1 MTGAGQATICPEWVD
16 QTMNFSVQ
24 DCLAAAWAT
33 FKRRAG
39 FFVLLTLLALVID
52 GIASGILETAAGDS
66 PVMKLLSALVHLAVQ
81 SVVGLGITRVTLHA
95 VDDIDATSLHDA
107 WEPQY
112 ILPFLGASILFSV
125 MVGLGFVF
133 LIVPGVILAVIF
145 AFWPYPI
152 AEGAGP
158 INALSYSRVITR
170 GYRWKIFL
178 LFLVLF
184 LVNVVGFIA
193 LVVGLLV
200 SIPVSALAMA
210 HAYRALA
217 GMADERARMTQ
228 PA

>member
-1 MTGAGQATICPEWVD
+1 V
-16 QTMNFSVQ
+16 
-24 DCLAAAWAT
+24 
-33 FKRRAG
+33 
-39 FFVLLTLLALVID
+39 
-52 GIASGILETAAGDS
+52 
-66 PVMKLLSALVHLAVQ
+66 VQ
-81 SVVGLGITRVTLHA
+81 SVVGLGVSRVTLHA
-95 VDDIDATSLHDA
+95 VDDVDATSLHDA

-133 LIVPGVILAVIF
+133 LIIPGVILAVVF

-158 INALSYSRVITR
+158 INALKFSRVITK
-170 GYRWKIFL
+170 GHRWQIFFF
-178 LFLVLF
+178 FLVLF
-184 LVNVVGFIA
+184 LVNVLGFIV

-200 SIPVSALAMA
+200 SIPVSALAVA

-217 GMADERARMTQ
+217 GMADERSRMAE

>member
-1 MTGAGQATICPEWVD
+1 MY
-16 QTMNFSVQ
+16 FSIQ
-24 DCLAAAWAT
+24 DCLSAGWAT
-33 FKRRAG
+33 FKRRPG
-39 FFVLLTLLALVID
+39 FFVLATLLALVID
-52 GIASGILETAAGDS
+52 GIASGILDAAAGDS
-66 PVMKLLSALVHLAVQ
+66 ALLKILAALVHLVVQ
-81 SVVGLGITRVTLHA
+81 SVVGLGVSRVTLHA
-95 VDDIDATSLHDA
+95 VDDVDATSLHDA

-133 LIVPGVILAVIF
+133 LIIPGVILAVVF

-158 INALSYSRVITR
+158 INALKFSRVITK
-170 GYRWKIFL
+170 GHRWQVFFF
-178 LFLVLF
+178 FLVLF
-184 LVNVVGFIA
+184 LVNVLGFIV

-200 SIPVSALAMA
+200 SIPVSALAVA

-217 GMADERARMTQ
+217 GMADERSRMAE